1 MTEPILPILLGALLL
16 SAPRAEEHTES
27 LQPIRTVNTPT
38 EAPTLRKDMHI
49 RSTSCDYD
57 GKSGA
62 IVFKGD
68 VHIDYEDEYTLTA
81 ERVLVLLAESNRLE
95 RVVAS
100 GNVVISNGLHL
111 GTCAMATYHKTKG
124 EVEMFGDRDRR
135 KARLIEYGEST
146 NEVEGDRIRFW
157 IGSEE
162 VEIFNSRLSI
172 EYAKQENAR

>member
-1 MTEPILPILLGALLL
+1 MTEPILPILLGVLLL
-16 SAPRAEEHTES
+16 STPRDTE
-27 LQPIRTVNTPT
+27 RTEPLHPTTAANTSA

-68 VHIDYEDEYTLTA
+68 VHVDYEDEYTLTA

-100 GNVVISNGLHL
+100 GNVVISNGLHM
-111 GTCAMATYHKTKG
+111 GTCAVATYNKTRG
-124 EVEMFGDRDRR
+124 EVEMFGERDRQ
-135 KARLIEYGEST
+135 AHLIEYGENT